1 MEDKTREMAEA
12 FADRID
18 DGQRTARQCAVLAY
32 MKGAE
37 GRAKAAWHPADEL
50 PEHPEK
56 GIVIV
61 TKVRRRFVHATFNGV
76 EPWNAKKNQKHQ
88 RLEVGIQGGL
98 AMKYRRRGCYD
109 CLWRDEP
116 HNVGNCPT
124 PDEKCG
130 EKCPKWEWRY
140 E

>member
-1 MEDKTREMAEA
+1 MEDKTMEMAEA

-76 EPWNAKKNQKHQ
+76 EPWNAKIKN
-88 RLEVGIQGGL
+88 IN
-98 AMKYRRRGCYD
+98 A
-109 CLWRDEP
+109 W
-116 HNVGNCPT
+116 
-124 PDEKCG
+124 
-130 EKCPKWEWRY
+130 KWAYKEDLL
-140 E
+140 

>member
-76 EPWNAKKNQKHQ
+76 EPWNAKKKKSRTSTPGSGHT
-88 RLEVGIQGGL
+88 
-98 AMKYRRRGCYD
+98 RRICY
-109 CLWRDEP
+109 EISP
-116 HNVGNCPT
+116 
-124 PDEKCG
+124 
-130 EKCPKWEWRY
+130 
-140 E
+140 